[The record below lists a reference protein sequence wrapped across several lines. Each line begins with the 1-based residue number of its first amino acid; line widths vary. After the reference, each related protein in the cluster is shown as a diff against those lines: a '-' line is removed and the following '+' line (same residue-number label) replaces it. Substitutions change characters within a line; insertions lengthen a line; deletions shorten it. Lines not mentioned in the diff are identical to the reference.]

1 MGRRLALGTLRGETS
16 RVTGRALTV
25 QAGVIHSG
33 RHEGR
38 EILVTGIASGSS
50 RNVIDRFTGCID
62 AVVTGGTSSRLDAG
76 MGVGGWRPCSRV
88 VTGAAGCRGLNV
100 GRRLGQRI
108 GADEGA
114 VVTGLAIGFRNAEH
128 RIDRV
133 P

>member
-1 MGRRLALGTLRGETS
+1 M
-16 RVTGRALTV
+16 TGRTLTV

-62 AVVTGGTSSRLDAG
+62 AVVTGGTSSRLDTG
-76 MGVGGWRPCSRV
+76 MGVGGRHPCSGA
-88 VTGAAGCRGLNV
+88 VTSAAG
-100 GRRLGQRI
+100 GRRLDVRGRLGQGI
-108 GADEGA
+108 GPEERA
-114 VVTGLAIGFRNAEH
+114 VVTSLAIGFCNAKQ
-128 RIDRV
+128 RIDRM